1 MKNRVLFLVLFLIG
15 LSASAQ
21 QDPQFTQWMFD
32 KVSFNPAAAGI
43 DRVHCFTLFHRDQWD
58 MLDRDP
64 KTYMFNYDGMFTDL
78 LPNVGV
84 GLTFY
89 TDALGQEKTNV
100 FRVSGNY
107 QYAIPGVGVLSGGL
121 AVGNYS
127 KVLGDDWRPIDVDDP
142 TILELPRQ
150 SSSVLDFSLGAMF
163 KGSNY
168 YGGISTTHLSQGELS
183 NLNINVLRTYWLM
196 GGYDYTV
203 PTNHNFVFRSNV
215 LAKTDFNALQY
226 DININML
233 YANTFWLGA
242 SYRGKDAVAPM
253 AGYIYTFA
261 PVKKETSQFE
271 SKIMFGLSY
280 DAGLSDLKNYNDG
293 SYELFVK
300 YCFNFSKVVL
310 RRPYSNP
317 RFLGHRKIN

>member
-1 MKNRVLFLVLFLIG
+1 MKSRVLFLVLFVIG
-15 LSASAQ
+15 ISASAQ

-43 DRVHCFTLFHRDQWD
+43 DRAHCATMFHRDQWD

-64 KTYMFNYDGMFTDL
+64 KTYLFNYDGMFTDL

-100 FRVSGNY
+100 FRFSGNY
-107 QYAIPGVGVLSGGL
+107 QYNISGIGTVSAGL
-121 AVGNYS
+121 ALGNYS
-127 KVLGDDWRPIDVDDP
+127 KTLGDDWRPIDPDDL
-142 TILELPRQ
+142 TILDLPRQ
-150 SSSVLDFSLGAMF
+150 NSSVFDLSFGAML

-168 YGGISTTHLSQGELS
+168 YGGISMTHLSQGELKDLS
-183 NLNINVLRTYWLM
+183 IDVLRTYWIM
-196 GGYDYTV
+196 GGYDYTI
-203 PTNHNFVFRSNV
+203 PGSSDLKLRSNV

-226 DININML
+226 DINLNVLWSNMV
-233 YANTFWLGA
+233 WVGA
-242 SYRGKDAVAPM
+242 SYRGKDAIAPM
-253 AGYIYTFA
+253 AGYIYNFA
-261 PVKKETSQFE
+261 PVKKATSQLE
-271 SKIMFGLSY
+271 SKIMVGISY

-300 YCFNFSKVVL
+300 YCFNFTKIIL
-310 RRPYSNP
+310 RKPYSNP